1 MSLGNR
7 IKEKSKPVQPKPK
20 MVSVVMPEQ
29 DWEIMKSMFGLVA
42 ENVGRLAQT
51 SQEVAILHTNCM
63 TFIKTINE
71 KGKIIA
77 E

>member
-7 IKEKSKPVQPKPK
+7 IKEKSNSQPKPK

-51 SQEVAILHTNCM
+51 TQDVAILHTNCM
-63 TFIKTINE
+63 TFIKTISE